1 MIDNAYPAAPICIRP
16 MGDQGILVEFGDRI
30 NTAIHERVLSFDAQL
45 RASPFRGFT
54 ESVPA
59 YASVYVGYDCLVT
72 DLNTVVV
79 AAKKILDTASSVPLS
94 ERRIAVQVC
103 YDQPFAPDLIA
114 VADQLGLSTEDVV
127 RAHLGGDYRVFMY
140 GFAPGY
146 AYLGGVPSSL
156 NLPRKSSPVRNVPAG
171 SVLIAGRQ
179 CLVSTIP
186 MPTGWWI
193 IGRSPT
199 QILSPHSD
207 SPFLF
212 DIGDHVRFT
221 RIDGASHAPRP
232 AAVIS

>member
-1 MIDNAYPAAPICIRP
+1 MIDNAYSAAPVCIRP

-72 DLNTVVV
+72 DLNTVV
-79 AAKKILDTASSVPLS
+79 AEAEKILDTVSSVPVS

-103 YDQPFAPDLIA
+103 YDDPFAPDLPT
-114 VADQLGLSTEDVV
+114 VANRLGLSTEEVV

-171 SVLIAGRQ
+171 SVLIAGRAM
-179 CLVSTIP
+179 S
-186 MPTGWWI
+186 
-193 IGRSPT
+193 
-199 QILSPHSD
+199 
-207 SPFLF
+207 
-212 DIGDHVRFT
+212 RFHH
-221 RIDGASHAPRP
+221 SHADGMVDYRP
-232 AAVIS
+232 VTDSNPFAPIGQPVSFRYRRSCPLRTH